1 MKQIF
6 MVFLAVLVTSA
17 SGIAQD
23 RINTA
28 PAQLSAKSKEIKSAL
43 YWQQDRKTGK
53 WVSRKNTTLVYL
65 GEGVAVDNFNSL
77 FIGEYAGRRYLFY
90 DFKEYSWRYPVL
102 QTEWI
107 VSRTIMAAL
116 ISENDYIRMSNI
128 RPNDTVTIT
137 PRFYHKMF
145 KGHAEY
151 SFPFFLSHGE
161 TLCSSAETKYQS
173 YARTNGEDYANR
185 YWESE
190 YPLLYFMVLK
200 RVTGDDGHDVVRF
213 VLYPH
218 AASELIDSCYFE
230 VEFAVYKNL
239 FTADKKN
246 SYK

>member
-1 MKQIF
+1 MKRIF
-6 MVFLAVLVTSA
+6 MLLSAVFITSV
-17 SGIAQD
+17 SIIAQE
-23 RINTA
+23 RINTV
-28 PAQLSAKSKEIKSAL
+28 PAQLTEKSKEIKLAL
-43 YWQQDRKTGK
+43 YWQQDKKTGK
-53 WVSRKNTTLVYL
+53 WESRKNTTLVYL

-116 ISENDYIRMSNI
+116 ISENDYQRMSNI
-128 RPNDTVTIT
+128 KTDEIVTIT

-151 SFPFFLSHGE
+151 SFPFFLSLGE
-161 TLCSSAETKYQS
+161 TLCSSAETMYKS
-173 YARTNGEDYANR
+173 YARTNGEDYAER

-200 RVTGDDGHDVVRF
+200 RVTMDDGRDVVRF

-230 VEFAVYKNL
+230 VEFAVYKIL
-239 FTADKKN
+239 FTADKKK

>member
-1 MKQIF
+1 MKRIF
-6 MVFLAVLVTSA
+6 TVLWAIFIISA
-17 SGIAQD
+17 NSIAQD

-28 PAQLSAKSKEIKSAL
+28 PAQLSEKSKEIKSAL
-43 YWQQDRKTGK
+43 YWQQDGETGK
-53 WVSRKNTTLVYL
+53 WESRKNTTLVYL

-102 QTEWI
+102 QIEWI

-116 ISENDYIRMSNI
+116 ISENDYQHMKNI
-128 RPNDTVTIT
+128 RAGEIVTIT

-151 SFPFFLSHGE
+151 SFPFFLSLGE
-161 TLCSSAETKYQS
+161 TLYSSAQTMYQS
-173 YARTNGEDYANR
+173 YARTNGEDYAER
-185 YWESE
+185 YWKSE
-190 YPLLYFMVLK
+190 YPLLYFVVLK
-200 RVTGDDGHDVVRF
+200 RVTNDDGHDVVRF

-239 FTADKKN
+239 FTADKKKN
-246 SYK
+246 YK